1 MVFTMATITYGYRL
15 AYKEPDCN
23 LEEEEKI
30 SKAYTDFYNGI
41 SKNKNEHTH
50 EIKFDHKHEIKQDE
64 IKTPIDFEVKKQ
76 EIEQANIFRE
86 WLLGEDGENDG
97 IQ

>member
-1 MVFTMATITYGYRL
+1 MATITYGYRL
-15 AYKEPDCN
+15 AYKEPDNN

-41 SKNKNEHTH
+41 SENKNEHT
-50 EIKFDHKHEIKQDE
+50 HEIKQDE